1 MNHDVNS
8 SEMGDKEN
16 ELLLHADM
24 YVPRAQD
31 WEAAVHLWFLFYF
44 LCSIFFFFLRGV
56 LDQKDLGP
64 SLLNILEPS
73 HILFSMG

>member
-1 MNHDVNS
+1 MVS
-8 SEMGDKEN
+8 
-16 ELLLHADM
+16 
-24 YVPRAQD
+24 
-31 WEAAVHLWFLFYF
+31 FLFS
-44 LCSIFFFFLRGV
+44 LLNILFFLRGV